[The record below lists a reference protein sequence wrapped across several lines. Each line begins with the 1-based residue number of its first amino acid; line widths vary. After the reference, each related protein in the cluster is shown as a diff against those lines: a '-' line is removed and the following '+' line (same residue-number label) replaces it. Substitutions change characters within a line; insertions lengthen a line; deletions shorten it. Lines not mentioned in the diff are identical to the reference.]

1 MDVKNKIELIT
12 TKTNEITCQFIF
24 NNKRI
29 LLHSLYNPQKEAQ
42 EFVRSHIE
50 QIRSKKKIIVYGL
63 GCGYHISEI
72 IEATRDTKQEIEV
85 WDFNVEFYNFVK
97 NEKQI
102 VNLLNN
108 ARITLY
114 VDDNQQQ
121 IMNQWKRFDDQR
133 DYLIIHPASLIIIPE
148 SLYEFKNILETFKVN
163 VNSMLMHQDKLKEHF
178 DINVKKAKI
187 DRQGLLNGLLE
198 TVPIVLVAAGP
209 SLQKNIENLKKYQD
223 KIFIGCVGTA
233 LVPLL
238 TNNIMPDFFM
248 LTDPLDSL
256 SNQFSTV
263 DFEKQKMTPLFY
275 LGTVSPMVISM
286 YAGAKIMLLQEG
298 LTEAEKLA
306 EDCSAALI
314 KTGGSVA
321 TTLLDCL
328 IQMGAKQLC
337 FVGQDLAYSNKQ
349 THSVGTANYT
359 TISDNCLQMLM
370 ELDDYFL
377 KGKVYAPK
385 NLYIYKM
392 WIENYIREH
401 SDIQFFN
408 ATQGGA
414 YIQGCEH
421 IEFEHFIKKI
431 NFKDDIKIYKEKF
444 KKTVESIT
452 ECHNG

>member
-1 MDVKNKIELIT
+1 MDVKKRIELIT

-85 WDFNVEFYNFVK
+85 WDFNVELYNFVK

-108 ARITLY
+108 DRITLY
-114 VDDNQQQ
+114 VDDNQQR
-121 IMNQWKRFDDQR
+121 IMSQWKRFDDQR
-133 DYLIIHPASLIIIPE
+133 DYLIIHPASLRIIPE
-148 SLYEFKNILETFKVN
+148 SLSAFKNILETFKVN
-163 VNSMLMHQDKLKEHF
+163 VNSMLMHQERLNEHF

-187 DRQGLLNGLLE
+187 DRSGLLNNLLE
-198 TVPIVLVAAGP
+198 SAPMILVAAGP
-209 SLQKNIENLKKYQD
+209 SLQKSIEMLRKYQD
-223 KIFIGCVGTA
+223 KVFIGCVGTA
-233 LVPLL
+233 LKPLL
-238 TNNIMPDFFM
+238 SNNIMPDFFM

-263 DFEKQKMTPLFY
+263 DFEKQKMIPLFY

-286 YAGAKIMLLQEG
+286 YAGMKIMLLQEG
-298 LTEAEKLA
+298 MKEAEELA
-306 EDCSAALI
+306 ENCSAALI

-328 IQMGAKQLC
+328 IHLGAKQLC

-349 THSVGTANYT
+349 THTVGTANYT
-359 TISDNCLQMLM
+359 TISDNCFQTLI

-377 KGKVYAPK
+377 DGKVYAPR

-414 YIQGCEH
+414 HIQGCEH
-421 IEFEHFIKKI
+421 IGFEDFVKKI
-431 NFKDDIKIYKEKF
+431 NSKDDVKKYKEEF
-444 KKTVESIT
+444 KRTVESIA